1 MDSNT
6 LVQAG
11 SSPSRH
17 GVIPS
22 PTYSESSF
30 SSSNSPSLCT
40 PDHPNIGLPNRD
52 AKREADVK
60 AANVRFMTATS
71 GNNANGNM
79 SEGLSHHQDLK
90 GNGLAAALDFSHQQ
104 QQKEQQTQPSPS
116 PLTKKAGHKRN
127 LSAARRHSIQTLMP
141 GDDENNASPAMIVK
155 RIQQGLTALP
165 ASPTSNGLDE
175 LNSDSLQL
183 WDGTI
188 DFDAFN
194 NIPIADFLLSPPRL
208 TVSLAQ
214 QHQQEQQQ
222 PQTQNNNEL
231 PPSTASMT
239 AAAVTAA
246 SSFGAM
252 NDDTKRR
259 RTSLTV
265 SDTPQRP
272 LSAQTVMQSTPPNSF
287 TQMQARSASIQSS
300 VASSRVTQ
308 TPNSFT
314 TSLTASSI
322 FDSGG
327 SPLNT
332 LENKMGMSNGV
343 RQRRRSSIS
352 GDCTSEI
359 ASLTAG
365 LNVPSIVAPVP
376 VHGTNMQN
384 GNSVDPNSQCPTPQP
399 VLESQ
404 PMSSMISQGTNCSL
418 ERSDSKGDTSS
429 PNNKGADVWP
439 DDVEVAFWEA
449 LRLIPKLGRRK
460 VLVHGKPCGRNEL
473 IADYIERKTGKTRT
487 RKQVSSHIQVLKN
500 IKKGDAEFQQL
511 IAEPQTEEDFYIPAG
526 GMMYAQTLASY
537 GYGGLGGP
545 LFAPDGNAN
554 LFSPYS
560 SSMHSPLPPVSQH
573 EGLNTPVTAGMTA
586 AFNGMH
592 IPSPGLAPHDPKAG
606 LSPSCPI
613 LPASFSMWVHCS
625 NSEDRHVYTTLER
638 KGNQANSTLPRL
650 SLDSV
655 RLGQYRFPR
664 LAEMYHHLP
673 CQFLHIYVPLAV
685 PRADVLLPRYDHFS
699 TQLSLTSQQETRLTS
714 VTTVYSHGKR
724 VLSLVEPLESPR
736 RVSGRASSNAGTD
749 DINNGIASPRSNS
762 NSLTVNDAS
771 AQPKHK
777 FCHQAPFATDFWA
790 DFLSRNHPVNVYNS
804 GDSVQSFG
812 KEPSERAALGMAVS
826 GVTIVQEF
834 VIASNDQMGA
844 QQQASASA
852 EAPSI
857 NGSSSAVLMNDTGNH
872 ISPGSKVGNVVLVI
886 AWDLECVEALNG
898 EAGTP
903 VVSLLTAASPS
914 PRPSMLMPSPQPSTL
929 GLMSTT
935 PNRSPAMGNMQHLM
949 PANSAQASPMMLQ
962 PSLSPWQQSN
972 HLSPHSPSVQ
982 ITPMHS
988 QQEMQ
993 AQQHSTLLQKR
1004 GMADAKHNL
1013 NISIPSAP
1021 MLGVQTGPI
1030 SATSNGMLSPY
1041 AATSQPASLAPS
1053 PTSAM
1058 THNAV
1063 AWGLMQQRT
1072 MNASTPV
1079 TPFPQMLGTPQEP
1092 PAMGNNADEIARGNR
1107 ERLARA
1113 WAAAAA
1119 AANTN
1124 GNINTSNGISNNNA
1138 MGLQLHSPLDVSFGS
1153 QANMPNNDRSNN
1165 AGQTQQ
1171 GKLAPPVFNFEG
1183 LGNHSSSVSSISSA
1197 MSSPMPS
1204 SSTTSLAPPSALGIT
1219 GMSNGPL
1226 MSPANFDVPSTSNGN
1241 TQNEFNAAFGNFDSS
1256 NMNSMDNMTTQ
1267 EWMDQLLQSVGV
1279 SSDHN

>member
-6 LVQAG
+6 LTQAG
-11 SSPSRH
+11 SSPTRH
-17 GVIPS
+17 GLIPS

-40 PDHPNIGLPNRD
+40 PDHPSIGLPNRD
-52 AKREADVK
+52 AKRQADVK

-71 GNNANGNM
+71 GNNGNGNIND
-79 SEGLSHHQDLK
+79 GLSHQDMA
-90 GNGLAAALDFSHQQ
+90 GNGLAAALDFSNQQ
-104 QQKEQQTQPSPS
+104 QSDQQQPSPS

-141 GDDENNASPAMIVK
+141 GDEDNNASPAMIIK

-165 ASPTSNGLDE
+165 ASPTSNAIDD
-175 LNSDSLQL
+175 LNSDALQL

-188 DFDAFN
+188 DFEAFN

-214 QHQQEQQQ
+214 QHQQEQQEQ
-222 PQTQNNNEL
+222 QMQNQNNDN
-231 PPSTASMT
+231 PSTASMT
-239 AAAVTAA
+239 AAAVTAAA

-272 LSAQTVMQSTPPNSF
+272 LSAQTIMQSTPPNSF
-287 TQMQARSASIQSS
+287 AQMQARSASIQSS

-327 SPLNT
+327 SPLNN
-332 LENKMGMSNGV
+332 LENKMGMTNGV

-365 LNVPSIVAPVP
+365 LNVPSIIAPVP
-376 VHGTNMQN
+376 VHGMNMQN
-384 GNSVDPNSQCPTPQP
+384 GNSVAPSSQCPTPQP
-399 VLESQ
+399 ILESQ
-404 PMSSMISQGTNCSL
+404 PMTSMISQGTSTSL
-418 ERSDSKGDTSS
+418 ERSDSKGDISS
-429 PNNKGADVWP
+429 PNSKGADVWP

-573 EGLNTPVTAGMTA
+573 DGLNTPVTAGMTA

-592 IPSPGLAPHDPKAG
+592 IPSPGLAPHDPKAS

-625 NSEDRHVYTTLER
+625 SSEDRHVYTTLER
-638 KGNQANSTLPRL
+638 KSNQVNTTLPRL

-655 RLGQYRFPR
+655 RLAQYRFPR

-724 VLSLVEPLESPR
+724 VLSLVEPLGSPR
-736 RVSGRASSNAGTD
+736 RVSGRASSTVGTD
-749 DINNGIASPRSNS
+749 DINNGLASPRSNS
-762 NSLTVNDAS
+762 NSLTVNDATS
-771 AQPKHK
+771 QPKHK
-777 FCHQAPFATDFWA
+777 FWHQAPFATDFWA

-804 GDSVQSFG
+804 GDAVQSFG

-834 VIASNDQMGA
+834 VIASNDQIGS

-852 EAPSI
+852 EAPSM
-857 NGSSSAVLMNDTGNH
+857 NGNSSAILMNDTGNH

-935 PNRSPAMGNMQHLM
+935 PNRSPAMGSMQQLM

-962 PSLSPWQQSN
+962 PPLSPWQQST

-988 QQEMQ
+988 QHELQQ
-993 AQQHSTLLQKR
+993 AAQQHSSLLQKR

-1021 MLGVQTGPI
+1021 MLGVQAGPM

-1041 AATSQPASLAPS
+1041 IAASQSASLAPS

-1058 THNAV
+1058 THNAA

-1079 TPFPQMLGTPQEP
+1079 TPYPQMVGTPQEP
-1092 PAMGNNADEIARGNR
+1092 PAIGNTADEIARGNR

-1124 GNINTSNGISNNNA
+1124 GSINTSNGISNNNA

-1153 QANMPNNDRSNN
+1153 QSNDQSLNH
-1165 AGQTQQ
+1165 AQSQQ
-1171 GKLAPPVFNFEG
+1171 GKLAPPVFNFESI
-1183 LGNHSSSVSSISSA
+1183 GNGSSVSSMSSA
-1197 MSSPMPS
+1197 MSSPLPS
-1204 SSTTSLAPPSALGIT
+1204 SSTSLAPSSALGIT
-1219 GMSNGPL
+1219 GMNNGPL
-1226 MSPANFDVPSTSNGN
+1226 LSPAHFDVPSESGNGN
-1241 TQNEFNAAFGNFDSS
+1241 GSNEFNSAFSNFDNS

-1279 SSDHN
+1279 SSDQN